1 MEGSGKER
9 DALTLR
15 HQDGRLLIMGAAP
28 KRSTIYLP
36 AEVHR
41 ALRLKAA
48 AADRS
53 ISELVSEA
61 VRLSLAED
69 AEDLDVF
76 EKRSK
81 ERSLSFENVVKGLR
95 RRGKL

>member
-1 MEGSGKER
+1 M
-9 DALTLR
+9 
-15 HQDGRLLIMGAAP
+15 
-28 KRSTIYLP
+28 
-36 AEVHR
+36 HR

-53 ISELVSEA
+53 VSDLVSEA

-69 AEDLDVF
+69 SDDLAAF

-81 ERSLSFENVVKGLR
+81 ERSVNFENVVKALR

>member
-1 MEGSGKER
+1 
-9 DALTLR
+9 
-15 HQDGRLLIMGAAP
+15 MGTAP

-48 AADRS
+48 AADRT
-53 ISELVSEA
+53 ISDLVSEA

-69 AEDLDVF
+69 AEDLEAF
-76 EKRSK
+76 EKRSR
-81 ERSLSFENVVKGLR
+81 ERSHDFENVVKALR

>member
-1 MEGSGKER
+1 MR
-9 DALTLR
+9 
-15 HQDGRLLIMGAAP
+15 AAA
-28 KRSTIYLP
+28 KRATVYLP
-36 AEVHR
+36 PEVHR

-53 ISELVSEA
+53 ISDLVSEA

-69 AEDLDVF
+69 AEDLEAF

-81 ERSLSFENVVKGLR
+81 ERTLKFENVVRALR

>member
-1 MEGSGKER
+1 
-9 DALTLR
+9 
-15 HQDGRLLIMGAAP
+15 MGAAP

-36 AEVHR
+36 PDLHR

-53 ISELVSEA
+53 ISDLVSEA
-61 VRLSLAED
+61 VRLSLSED
-69 AEDLDVF
+69 AEDLEAF
-76 EKRSK
+76 AKRSK
-81 ERSLSFENVVKGLR
+81 EPSLSFETVVKALR

>member
-1 MEGSGKER
+1 MS
-9 DALTLR
+9 
-15 HQDGRLLIMGAAP
+15 AAP
-28 KRSTIYLP
+28 KRATVYFP
-36 AEVHR
+36 PEVHR

-61 VRLSLAED
+61 VRLSLLED
-69 AEDLDVF
+69 ADDLRAFD
-76 EKRSK
+76 KRSR
-81 ERSLSFENVVKGLR
+81 EPSLRFENVVKALR

>member
-1 MEGSGKER
+1 
-9 DALTLR
+9 
-15 HQDGRLLIMGAAP
+15 MGAAP

-48 AADRS
+48 ASDRS
-53 ISELVSEA
+53 ISDLVSEA

-69 AEDLDVF
+69 AEDLEAFD
-76 EKRSK
+76 KRAR
-81 ERSLSFENVVKGLR
+81 ERSLSFENVVKALR

>member
-1 MEGSGKER
+1 MR
-9 DALTLR
+9 
-15 HQDGRLLIMGAAP
+15 IAA
-28 KRSTIYLP
+28 KRATIYLP

-53 ISELVSEA
+53 ISDLVSEA

-69 AEDLDVF
+69 ADDLTAF
-76 EKRSK
+76 EKRAK
-81 ERSLSFENVVKGLR
+81 ERSLKFESVVKALR

>member
-1 MEGSGKER
+1 MS
-9 DALTLR
+9 
-15 HQDGRLLIMGAAP
+15 AAS
-28 KRSTIYLP
+28 KRATIYLP

-48 AADRS
+48 EADRS
-53 ISELVSEA
+53 ISDIVSEA

-69 AEDLDVF
+69 ADDLSAF

-81 ERSLSFENVVKGLR
+81 ERNLKFENVVKALR

>member
-1 MEGSGKER
+1 M
-9 DALTLR
+9 LR
-15 HQDGRLLIMGAAP
+15 AMGAAA
-28 KRSTIYLP
+28 KRATIYLP

-48 AADRS
+48 ASDRS
-53 ISELVSEA
+53 ISDLVSEA

-69 AEDLDVF
+69 AEDLAAF

-81 ERSLSFENVVKGLR
+81 ERSVKFENVVRALR

>member
-1 MEGSGKER
+1 
-9 DALTLR
+9 
-15 HQDGRLLIMGAAP
+15 MGAAP

-41 ALRLKAA
+41 ALRLRAA

-69 AEDLDVF
+69 LEAFD
-76 EKRSK
+76 KRAK
-81 ERSLSFENVVKGLR
+81 ERSLSFENVVKALR

>member
-1 MEGSGKER
+1 
-9 DALTLR
+9 
-15 HQDGRLLIMGAAP
+15 MGAAA
-28 KRSTIYLP
+28 KRATIYLP

-48 AADRS
+48 ASDRS
-53 ISELVSEA
+53 ISDLVSEA
-61 VRLSLAED
+61 VRLSLA
-69 AEDLDVF
+69 AEDLEAF

-81 ERSLSFENVVKGLR
+81 ERSLKFENVVRALR

>member
-1 MEGSGKER
+1 MSV
-9 DALTLR
+9 
-15 HQDGRLLIMGAAP
+15 AP
-28 KRSTIYLP
+28 KRATIYLP

-53 ISELVSEA
+53 ISDLVSEA

-69 AEDLDVF
+69 ADDLAAF
-76 EKRSK
+76 EKRAK
-81 ERSLSFENVVKGLR
+81 ERSLKFENVVKALR

>member
-1 MEGSGKER
+1 M
-9 DALTLR
+9 AV
-15 HQDGRLLIMGAAP
+15 AP
-28 KRSTIYLP
+28 KRATIYLP

-53 ISELVSEA
+53 ISDLVSEA

-69 AEDLDVF
+69 AEDLAAF
-76 EKRSK
+76 EKRSR
-81 ERSLSFENVVKGLR
+81 ERSLKFEDVVKALR
-95 RRGKL
+95 RRGAL

>member
-1 MEGSGKER
+1 MS
-9 DALTLR
+9 AT
-15 HQDGRLLIMGAAP
+15 A
-28 KRSTIYLP
+28 KRATIYLP
-36 AEVHR
+36 PEVHR

-53 ISELVSEA
+53 ISDLVSEA

-69 AEDLDVF
+69 AEDLEAF
-76 EKRSK
+76 EKRSM
-81 ERSLSFENVVKGLR
+81 ERSLKFENVVRTLR